1 MQVLTDEQLE
11 KIAKVNEIMKEL
23 IPYNEKLKE
32 FGLYIDVK
40 EINVGSRFQQKLEQ
54 MIKDKNA
61 KV

>member
-1 MQVLTDEQLE
+1 
-11 KIAKVNEIMKEL
+11 MKEL
-23 IPYNEKLKE
+23 VPYNEKLKE